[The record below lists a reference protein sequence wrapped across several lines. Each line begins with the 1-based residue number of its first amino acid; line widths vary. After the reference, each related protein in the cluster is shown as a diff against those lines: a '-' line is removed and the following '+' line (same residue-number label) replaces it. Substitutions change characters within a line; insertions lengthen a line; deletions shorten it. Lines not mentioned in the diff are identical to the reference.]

1 MGAIK
6 AKPVRLIDLL
16 GTLNEQE
23 IVVIRL
29 NSGRN
34 SFSNTVGNLEKELR
48 SELNKNINGITCMSG
63 TINIFI

>member
-23 IVVIRL
+23 IVVVRL